1 MFSSDFQLDPNG
13 NPFPV
18 FVPGVSFIDYYPAIK
33 GAVLNVDNNSLYVQD
48 HWAINGR
55 WSADLGARYEHVTAS
70 STGGIVSIDSNRI
83 VPRLAIGY
91 DIKGNGDHTVHATYG
106 QYAGRYDEAQVGQN
120 SPVGNPPDIE
130 SLYQGPAGQGY
141 GFAPGTNVAKL
152 SDQRHELPGQRS
164 HEERVHGAGHEV
176 AADPRVHAVLRRQPP
191 QWPWIW

>member
-1 MFSSDFQLDPNG
+1 M
-13 NPFPV
+13 

-48 HWAINGR
+48 HWAISGR
-55 WSADLGARYEHVTAS
+55 WSADIGARYEHVTAA

-130 SLYQGPAGQGY
+130 SLYQGPPGQGY
-141 GFAPGTNVAKL
+141 NFTPGTTISNYPINPQNTSVSDPTKNVFMAPGTKSPLTHEFTL
-152 SDQRHELPGQRS
+152 SY
-164 HEERVHGAGHEV
+164 GANLLKG
-176 AADPRVHAVLRRQPP
+176 RGYG
-191 QWPWIW
+191 